1 MLLVEGN
8 KWKISLCISY
18 PLDFLIIT
26 LLSRIFLTF
35 GHSCEN
41 LLLLLVSSAATVVMG
56 KHDSGLCNQTH
67 KPLLLY

>member
-1 MLLVEGN
+1 MLFVEGE
-8 KWKISLCISY
+8 KGKILLCLSY

-35 GHSCEN
+35 GHIREN
-41 LLLLLVSSAATVVMG
+41 FLLFLVSSAATDVMG

-67 KPLLLY
+67 KPLLLC